1 MCGLA
6 EGETSHE
13 GRKAACGT
21 NFFAWASE
29 IRSRRCGVGG
39 GAQKISRME
48 EHAVDSRDALWASD
62 RSRVAVCARVAP
74 LPGVSYDRLR
84 EEVFARVEWGD
95 RDLRFHDAR
104 RAADAEA
111 EAGWVMECTLSCL
124 AHGDEAQVAYRIE
137 GLAAEFVEE
146 ADVLVSAPCHIPLLR
161 VTAADL
167 AFDAR
172 TGEALIKA
180 PGRFGSDSDV
190 EIATAV
196 DLLRAAG
203 LAVAAEALDA
213 SAVERALL
221 AVNRRIAKAERALST
236 MRPSVRVGADVFAF
250 REMGSR
256 GGERFDLLFPKCL
269 GNRAEGE
276 RDVGLYETLD
286 DEELAD
292 AAFVREL
299 AMTAPWVRTLVE
311 PLLGSNENEN
321 ENDAG
326 SAADASRQKTEKKK
340 EPLSWWCDVSVVYSK
355 PGATNQ
361 DWHCDGRHL
370 AGASRADF
378 DGEGVA
384 PPYAVCVFCP
394 LVDLNEDVG
403 FTQFWAG
410 SHKSSDG
417 LIGFGSAAEVLRGT
431 VDGVVKKG
439 GAIVYDYRTMHR
451 GMANNSKETVRPVL
465 QFLYAKS
472 NYRET
477 KNYGAESLFEPP

>member
-1 MCGLA
+1 M
-6 EGETSHE
+6 
-13 GRKAACGT
+13 
-21 NFFAWASE
+21 
-29 IRSRRCGVGG
+29 
-39 GAQKISRME
+39 
-48 EHAVDSRDALWASD
+48 DSRDALWASD

-111 EAGWVMECTLSCL
+111 DAGWVMECTLSCL

-172 TGEALIKA
+172 TGEALA
-180 PGRFGSDSDV
+180 PGRFGSGSEARV
-190 EIATAV
+190 ATAA
-196 DLLRAAG
+196 DLVRAAG

-213 SAVERALL
+213 RAVERALL
-221 AVNRRIAKAERALST
+221 AVNRRIAKAERALRET
-236 MRPSVRVGADVFAF
+236 RPSVNVGADVFAF

-256 GGERFDLLFPKCL
+256 GGERFDLLFPK
-269 GNRAEGE
+269 G
-276 RDVGLYETLD
+276 RDPADRTD
-286 DEELAD
+286 DADREDEDED

-299 AMTAPWVRTLVE
+299 AMTAPWTRTLVE
-311 PLLGSNENEN
+311 PLLGSN
-321 ENDAG
+321 DAG
-326 SAADASRQKTEKKK
+326 SGGGASWR
-340 EPLSWWCDVSVVYSK
+340 CDVSVVYSR
-355 PGATNQ
+355 PGAANQ

-370 AGASRADF
+370 AGAARADF
-378 DGEGVA
+378 DGDGLA
-384 PPYAVCVFCP
+384 PPYAICVFCP
-394 LVDLNEDVG
+394 LVDLNADVG

-410 SHKSSDG
+410 SHRG
-417 LIGFGSAAEVLRGT
+417 AELIGFGGAAEVLRGT
-431 VDGVVKKG
+431 VDGIVQAG
-439 GAIVYDYRTMHR
+439 GAVAYDYRTMHR
-451 GMANNSKETVRPVL
+451 GMANVSAGTTRPVL
-465 QFLYAKS
+465 QFLYAES

-477 KNYGAESLFEPP
+477 KNYGAESLFEPPPR

>member
-1 MCGLA
+1 M
-6 EGETSHE
+6 
-13 GRKAACGT
+13 
-21 NFFAWASE
+21 
-29 IRSRRCGVGG
+29 
-39 GAQKISRME
+39 
-48 EHAVDSRDALWASD
+48 DSRDALWASD

-111 EAGWVMECTLSCL
+111 DAGWVMECTLSCL

-172 TGEALIKA
+172 TGEALA
-180 PGRFGSDSDV
+180 PGRFGSGSEARV
-190 EIATAV
+190 ATAA
-196 DLLRAAG
+196 DLVRAAG

-213 SAVERALL
+213 RAVERALL
-221 AVNRRIAKAERALST
+221 AVNRRIAKAERALRE
-236 MRPSVRVGADVFAF
+236 MRPSVNVGADVFAF

-256 GGERFDLLFPKCL
+256 GGERFDLLFPK
-269 GNRAEGE
+269 G
-276 RDVGLYETLD
+276 RDPADRTD
-286 DEELAD
+286 DADREDEDED

-299 AMTAPWVRTLVE
+299 AMTAPWTRTLVE
-311 PLLGSNENEN
+311 PLLGSN
-321 ENDAG
+321 DAG
-326 SAADASRQKTEKKK
+326 SGGGASWR
-340 EPLSWWCDVSVVYSK
+340 CDVSVVYSR
-355 PGATNQ
+355 PGAANQ

-370 AGASRADF
+370 AGAAPADF
-378 DGEGVA
+378 DGDGLA
-384 PPYAVCVFCP
+384 PPYAICVFCP
-394 LVDLNEDVG
+394 LVDLNADVG

-410 SHKSSDG
+410 SHRG
-417 LIGFGSAAEVLRGT
+417 AELIGFGGAAEVLRGT
-431 VDGVVKKG
+431 VDGIVQAG
-439 GAIVYDYRTMHR
+439 GAVAYDYRTMHR
-451 GMANNSKETVRPVL
+451 GMANVSAGTTRPVL
-465 QFLYAKS
+465 QFLYAES

-477 KNYGAESLFEPP
+477 KNYGAESLFEPPPQ

>member
-1 MCGLA
+1 M
-6 EGETSHE
+6 
-13 GRKAACGT
+13 
-21 NFFAWASE
+21 
-29 IRSRRCGVGG
+29 
-39 GAQKISRME
+39 
-48 EHAVDSRDALWASD
+48 DSRDALWASD

-111 EAGWVMECTLSCL
+111 DAGWVMECTLSCL

-172 TGEALIKA
+172 TGEALA
-180 PGRFGSDSDV
+180 PGRFGSGSEARV
-190 EIATAV
+190 ATAA
-196 DLLRAAG
+196 DLVRAAG

-213 SAVERALL
+213 RAVERALL
-221 AVNRRIAKAERALST
+221 AVNRRIAKAERALRE
-236 MRPSVRVGADVFAF
+236 MRPSVNVGADVFAF

-256 GGERFDLLFPKCL
+256 GGERFDLLFPK
-269 GNRAEGE
+269 G
-276 RDVGLYETLD
+276 RDPADRTD
-286 DEELAD
+286 DADREDEDED

-299 AMTAPWVRTLVE
+299 AMTAPWTRTLVE
-311 PLLGSNENEN
+311 PLLGSI
-321 ENDAG
+321 DAG
-326 SAADASRQKTEKKK
+326 SGGGASWR
-340 EPLSWWCDVSVVYSK
+340 CDVSVVYSR
-355 PGATNQ
+355 PGAANQ

-370 AGASRADF
+370 AGAARADF
-378 DGEGVA
+378 DGDGLA
-384 PPYAVCVFCP
+384 PPYAICVFCP
-394 LVDLNEDVG
+394 LVDLNADVG

-410 SHKSSDG
+410 SHRG
-417 LIGFGSAAEVLRGT
+417 AELIGFGGAAEVLRGT
-431 VDGVVKKG
+431 VDGIVQAG
-439 GAIVYDYRTMHR
+439 GAVAYDYRTMHR
-451 GMANNSKETVRPVL
+451 GMANVSAGTTRPVL
-465 QFLYAKS
+465 QFLYAES

-477 KNYGAESLFEPP
+477 KNYGAESLFEPPPQ

>member
-1 MCGLA
+1 M
-6 EGETSHE
+6 
-13 GRKAACGT
+13 
-21 NFFAWASE
+21 
-29 IRSRRCGVGG
+29 
-39 GAQKISRME
+39 
-48 EHAVDSRDALWASD
+48 DSRDALWASD

-111 EAGWVMECTLSCL
+111 DAGWVMECTLSCL

-172 TGEALIKA
+172 TGEALA
-180 PGRFGSDSDV
+180 PGRFGSGSEARV
-190 EIATAV
+190 ATAA
-196 DLLRAAG
+196 DLIRAAG

-213 SAVERALL
+213 RAVERALL
-221 AVNRRIAKAERALST
+221 AVNRRIAKAERALRET
-236 MRPSVRVGADVFAF
+236 RPSVNVGADVFAF

-256 GGERFDLLFPKCL
+256 GGERFDLLFPK
-269 GNRAEGE
+269 G
-276 RDVGLYETLD
+276 RDPADRTD
-286 DEELAD
+286 DADREDEDED

-299 AMTAPWVRTLVE
+299 AMTAPWTRTLVE
-311 PLLGSNENEN
+311 PLLGSN
-321 ENDAG
+321 DAG
-326 SAADASRQKTEKKK
+326 SGGGASWR
-340 EPLSWWCDVSVVYSK
+340 CDVSVVYSR
-355 PGATNQ
+355 PGAANQ

-370 AGASRADF
+370 AGAARADF
-378 DGEGVA
+378 DGDGLA
-384 PPYAVCVFCP
+384 PPYAICVFCP
-394 LVDLNEDVG
+394 LVDLNADVG

-410 SHKSSDG
+410 SHRG
-417 LIGFGSAAEVLRGT
+417 AELIGFGGAAEVLRGT
-431 VDGVVKKG
+431 VDGIVQAG
-439 GAIVYDYRTMHR
+439 GAVAYDYRTMHR
-451 GMANNSKETVRPVL
+451 GMANVSAGTTRPVL
-465 QFLYAKS
+465 QFLYAES

-477 KNYGAESLFEPP
+477 KNYGAESLFEPPPR

>member
-1 MCGLA
+1 MRLP
-6 EGETSHE
+6 
-13 GRKAACGT
+13 R
-21 NFFAWASE
+21 
-29 IRSRRCGVGG
+29 VGG
-39 GAQKISRME
+39 ALHDKRSSRME
-48 EHAVDSRDALWASD
+48 EQAVDSRDALWASD

-111 EAGWVMECTLSCL
+111 DAGWVMECTLSCL

-172 TGEALIKA
+172 TGEALA
-180 PGRFGSDSDV
+180 PGRFGSGSEARV
-190 EIATAV
+190 ATAA
-196 DLLRAAG
+196 DLVRAAG

-213 SAVERALL
+213 RAVERALL
-221 AVNRRIAKAERALST
+221 AVNRRIAKAERALRE
-236 MRPSVRVGADVFAF
+236 MRPSVNVGADVFAF

-256 GGERFDLLFPKCL
+256 GGERFDLLFPK
-269 GNRAEGE
+269 G
-276 RDVGLYETLD
+276 RDPADRTD
-286 DEELAD
+286 DADREDEDED

-299 AMTAPWVRTLVE
+299 AMTAPWTRTLVE
-311 PLLGSNENEN
+311 PLLGSN
-321 ENDAG
+321 DAG
-326 SAADASRQKTEKKK
+326 SGGGASWR
-340 EPLSWWCDVSVVYSK
+340 CDVSVVYSR
-355 PGATNQ
+355 PGAANQ

-370 AGASRADF
+370 AGAARADF
-378 DGEGVA
+378 DGDGLA
-384 PPYAVCVFCP
+384 PPYAICVFCP
-394 LVDLNEDVG
+394 LVDLNADVG

-410 SHKSSDG
+410 SHRG
-417 LIGFGSAAEVLRGT
+417 AELIGFGGAAEVLRGT
-431 VDGVVKKG
+431 VDGIVQAG
-439 GAIVYDYRTMHR
+439 GAVAYDYRTMHR
-451 GMANNSKETVRPVL
+451 GMANVSAGTTRPVL
-465 QFLYAKS
+465 QFLYAES

-477 KNYGAESLFEPP
+477 KNYGAESLFEPPPQ

>member
-1 MCGLA
+1 M
-6 EGETSHE
+6 
-13 GRKAACGT
+13 
-21 NFFAWASE
+21 
-29 IRSRRCGVGG
+29 
-39 GAQKISRME
+39 
-48 EHAVDSRDALWASD
+48 DSRDALWASD

-111 EAGWVMECTLSCL
+111 DAGWVMECTLSCL

-172 TGEALIKA
+172 TGEALA
-180 PGRFGSDSDV
+180 PGRFGSGSEARV
-190 EIATAV
+190 ATAA
-196 DLLRAAG
+196 DLVRAAG

-213 SAVERALL
+213 RAVERALL
-221 AVNRRIAKAERALST
+221 AVNRRIAKAERALRE
-236 MRPSVRVGADVFAF
+236 MRPSVNVGADVFAF

-256 GGERFDLLFPKCL
+256 GGERFDLLFPK
-269 GNRAEGE
+269 G
-276 RDVGLYETLD
+276 RDPADRTD
-286 DEELAD
+286 DADREDEDED

-299 AMTAPWVRTLVE
+299 AMTAPWTRTLVE
-311 PLLGSNENEN
+311 PLLGSN
-321 ENDAG
+321 DAG
-326 SAADASRQKTEKKK
+326 SGGGASWR
-340 EPLSWWCDVSVVYSK
+340 CDVSVVYSR

-370 AGASRADF
+370 AGAARADF
-378 DGEGVA
+378 DGDGLA
-384 PPYAVCVFCP
+384 PPYAICVFCP
-394 LVDLNEDVG
+394 LVDLNADVG

-410 SHKSSDG
+410 SHRG
-417 LIGFGSAAEVLRGT
+417 AELIGFGGAAEVLRGT
-431 VDGVVKKG
+431 VDGIVQAG
-439 GAIVYDYRTMHR
+439 GAVAYDYRTMHR
-451 GMANNSKETVRPVL
+451 GMANVSAGTTRPVL
-465 QFLYAKS
+465 QFLYAES

-477 KNYGAESLFEPP
+477 KNYGAESLFEPPPQ

>member
-1 MCGLA
+1 M
-6 EGETSHE
+6 
-13 GRKAACGT
+13 
-21 NFFAWASE
+21 
-29 IRSRRCGVGG
+29 
-39 GAQKISRME
+39 
-48 EHAVDSRDALWASD
+48 DSRDALWASD

-111 EAGWVMECTLSCL
+111 DAGWVMECTLSCL

-172 TGEALIKA
+172 TGEALA
-180 PGRFGSDSDV
+180 PGRFGSGSEARV
-190 EIATAV
+190 ATAA
-196 DLLRAAG
+196 DLVRAAG

-213 SAVERALL
+213 RAVERALL
-221 AVNRRIAKAERALST
+221 AVNRRIAKAERALRET
-236 MRPSVRVGADVFAF
+236 RPSVNVGADVFAF

-256 GGERFDLLFPKCL
+256 GGERFDLLFPK
-269 GNRAEGE
+269 G
-276 RDVGLYETLD
+276 RDPADRTD
-286 DEELAD
+286 DADREDEDED

-299 AMTAPWVRTLVE
+299 AMTAPWTRTLVE
-311 PLLGSNENEN
+311 PLLGSN
-321 ENDAG
+321 DAG
-326 SAADASRQKTEKKK
+326 SGGGASWR
-340 EPLSWWCDVSVVYSK
+340 CDVSVVYSR
-355 PGATNQ
+355 PGAANQ

-370 AGASRADF
+370 AGAARADF
-378 DGEGVA
+378 NGDGLA
-384 PPYAVCVFCP
+384 PPYAICVFCP
-394 LVDLNEDVG
+394 LVDLNADVG

-410 SHKSSDG
+410 SHRG
-417 LIGFGSAAEVLRGT
+417 AELIGFGGAAEVLRGT
-431 VDGVVKKG
+431 VDGIVQAG
-439 GAIVYDYRTMHR
+439 GAVAYDYRTMHR
-451 GMANNSKETVRPVL
+451 GMANVSAGTTRPVL
-465 QFLYAKS
+465 QFLYAES

-477 KNYGAESLFEPP
+477 KNYGAESLFEPPPR

>member
-1 MCGLA
+1 M
-6 EGETSHE
+6 
-13 GRKAACGT
+13 
-21 NFFAWASE
+21 
-29 IRSRRCGVGG
+29 
-39 GAQKISRME
+39 
-48 EHAVDSRDALWASD
+48 DSRDALWASD

-111 EAGWVMECTLSCL
+111 DAGWVMECTLSCL

-172 TGEALIKA
+172 TGEALA
-180 PGRFGSDSDV
+180 PGRFGSGSAARV
-190 EIATAV
+190 ATAA
-196 DLLRAAG
+196 DLIRAAG

-213 SAVERALL
+213 RAVERALL
-221 AVNRRIAKAERALST
+221 AVNRRIAKAERALRET
-236 MRPSVRVGADVFAF
+236 RPSVNVGADVFAF

-256 GGERFDLLFPKCL
+256 GGERFDLLFPK
-269 GNRAEGE
+269 G
-276 RDVGLYETLD
+276 RDPADRTD
-286 DEELAD
+286 DADREDEDED

-299 AMTAPWVRTLVE
+299 AMTAPWTRTLVE
-311 PLLGSNENEN
+311 PLLGSN
-321 ENDAG
+321 DAG
-326 SAADASRQKTEKKK
+326 SGGGASWR
-340 EPLSWWCDVSVVYSK
+340 CDVSVVYSR
-355 PGATNQ
+355 PGAANQ

-370 AGASRADF
+370 AGAARADF
-378 DGEGVA
+378 NGDGLA
-384 PPYAVCVFCP
+384 PPYAICVFCP
-394 LVDLNEDVG
+394 LVDLNADVG

-410 SHKSSDG
+410 SHRG
-417 LIGFGSAAEVLRGT
+417 AELIGFGGAAEVLRGT
-431 VDGVVKKG
+431 VDGIVQAG
-439 GAIVYDYRTMHR
+439 GAVAYDYRTMHR
-451 GMANNSKETVRPVL
+451 GMANVSAGTTRPVL
-465 QFLYAKS
+465 QFLYAES

-477 KNYGAESLFEPP
+477 KNYGAESLFEPPPR

>member
-1 MCGLA
+1 M
-6 EGETSHE
+6 
-13 GRKAACGT
+13 
-21 NFFAWASE
+21 
-29 IRSRRCGVGG
+29 
-39 GAQKISRME
+39 
-48 EHAVDSRDALWASD
+48 DSRDALWASD

-111 EAGWVMECTLSCL
+111 ESGWVMECTLSCL

-172 TGEALIKA
+172 TGEALA
-180 PGRFGSDSDV
+180 PGRFGKKSDV
-190 EIATAV
+190 EIVTAA

-221 AVNRRIAKAERALST
+221 AVNRRIEKAERALST

-256 GGERFDLLFPKCL
+256 GGERFDLLFPKEIQ
-269 GNRAEGE
+269 N
-276 RDVGLYETLD
+276 DETHA

-321 ENDAG
+321 ENENDA
-326 SAADASRQKTEKKK
+326 ANALDASKRKNKNETGA
-340 EPLSWWCDVSVVYSK
+340 SWWCDVSVVYSK

-370 AGASRADF
+370 AGAARADF
-378 DGEGVA
+378 DGRGVA

-394 LVDLNEDVG
+394 LVDLNEELG

-410 SHKSSDG
+410 SHVSSDG

-431 VDGVVKKG
+431 VDGIVRAG
-439 GAIVYDYRTMHR
+439 GAVAYDYRTMHR
-451 GMANNSKETVRPVL
+451 GMANVSAKTTRPVL

-477 KNYGAESLFEPP
+477 KNYGAESLFEPPGEERKSARAESR

>member
-1 MCGLA
+1 VRLP
-6 EGETSHE
+6 
-13 GRKAACGT
+13 R
-21 NFFAWASE
+21 
-29 IRSRRCGVGG
+29 VGG
-39 GAQKISRME
+39 ALHDKRSSRME
-48 EHAVDSRDALWASD
+48 EQAVDSRDALWASD

-111 EAGWVMECTLSCL
+111 DAGWVMECTLSCL

-172 TGEALIKA
+172 TGEALA
-180 PGRFGSDSDV
+180 PGRFGSGSEARV
-190 EIATAV
+190 ATAA
-196 DLLRAAG
+196 DLVRAAG

-213 SAVERALL
+213 RAVERALL
-221 AVNRRIAKAERALST
+221 AVNRRIAKAERALRE
-236 MRPSVRVGADVFAF
+236 MRPSVNVGADVFAF

-256 GGERFDLLFPKCL
+256 GGERFDLLFPK
-269 GNRAEGE
+269 G
-276 RDVGLYETLD
+276 RDPADRTD
-286 DEELAD
+286 DADREDEDED

-299 AMTAPWVRTLVE
+299 AMTAPWTRTLVE
-311 PLLGSNENEN
+311 PLLGSN
-321 ENDAG
+321 DAG
-326 SAADASRQKTEKKK
+326 SGGGASWR
-340 EPLSWWCDVSVVYSK
+340 CDVSVVYSR
-355 PGATNQ
+355 PGAANQ

-370 AGASRADF
+370 AGAARADF
-378 DGEGVA
+378 DGDGLA
-384 PPYAVCVFCP
+384 PPYAICVFCP
-394 LVDLNEDVG
+394 LVDLNADVG

-410 SHKSSDG
+410 SHRG
-417 LIGFGSAAEVLRGT
+417 AELIGFGGAAEVLRGT
-431 VDGVVKKG
+431 VDGIVQAG
-439 GAIVYDYRTMHR
+439 GAVAYDYRTMHR
-451 GMANNSKETVRPVL
+451 GMANVSAGTTRPVL
-465 QFLYAKS
+465 QFLYAES

-477 KNYGAESLFEPP
+477 KNYGAESLFEPPPQ

>member
-1 MCGLA
+1 M
-6 EGETSHE
+6 
-13 GRKAACGT
+13 
-21 NFFAWASE
+21 
-29 IRSRRCGVGG
+29 
-39 GAQKISRME
+39 
-48 EHAVDSRDALWASD
+48 DSRDALWASD

-111 EAGWVMECTLSCL
+111 DAGWVMECTLSCL

-172 TGEALIKA
+172 TGEALA
-180 PGRFGSDSDV
+180 PGRFGSGSEARV
-190 EIATAV
+190 ATAA
-196 DLLRAAG
+196 DLVRAAG

-213 SAVERALL
+213 RAVERALL
-221 AVNRRIAKAERALST
+221 AVNRRIAKAERALRE
-236 MRPSVRVGADVFAF
+236 MRPSVNVGADVFAF

-256 GGERFDLLFPKCL
+256 GGERFDLLFPK
-269 GNRAEGE
+269 G
-276 RDVGLYETLD
+276 RDPADRTD
-286 DEELAD
+286 DADREDEDED

-299 AMTAPWVRTLVE
+299 AMTAPWTRTLVE
-311 PLLGSNENEN
+311 PLLGSN
-321 ENDAG
+321 DAG
-326 SAADASRQKTEKKK
+326 SGGGASWR
-340 EPLSWWCDVSVVYSK
+340 CDVSVVYSR
-355 PGATNQ
+355 PGAAHQ

-370 AGASRADF
+370 AGAARADF
-378 DGEGVA
+378 DGDGLA
-384 PPYAVCVFCP
+384 PPYALCVFCP
-394 LVDLNEDVG
+394 LVDLNADVG

-410 SHKSSDG
+410 SHRG
-417 LIGFGSAAEVLRGT
+417 AELIGFGGAAEVLRGT
-431 VDGVVKKG
+431 VDGIVQAG
-439 GAIVYDYRTMHR
+439 GAVAYDYRTMHR
-451 GMANNSKETVRPVL
+451 GMANVSVGTTRPVL
-465 QFLYAKS
+465 QFLYAES

-477 KNYGAESLFEPP
+477 KNYGAESLFEPPPQ

>member
-1 MCGLA
+1 M
-6 EGETSHE
+6 
-13 GRKAACGT
+13 
-21 NFFAWASE
+21 
-29 IRSRRCGVGG
+29 
-39 GAQKISRME
+39 
-48 EHAVDSRDALWASD
+48 DSRDALWASD

-111 EAGWVMECTLSCL
+111 DAGWVMECTLSCL

-172 TGEALIKA
+172 TGEALA
-180 PGRFGSDSDV
+180 PGRFGSGC
-190 EIATAV
+190 EARIATAA
-196 DLLRAAG
+196 DLVRAAG

-213 SAVERALL
+213 RTVERALL
-221 AVNRRIAKAERALST
+221 AVNRRIAKAERALRE
-236 MRPSVRVGADVFAF
+236 MRPSVNVGADVFAF

-256 GGERFDLLFPKCL
+256 GGERFDLLFPK
-269 GNRAEGE
+269 G
-276 RDVGLYETLD
+276 RDPADRTD
-286 DEELAD
+286 DADREDEDED

-299 AMTAPWVRTLVE
+299 AMTAPWTRTLVE
-311 PLLGSNENEN
+311 PLLGSN
-321 ENDAG
+321 DAG
-326 SAADASRQKTEKKK
+326 SGGGASWR
-340 EPLSWWCDVSVVYSK
+340 CDVSVVYSR
-355 PGATNQ
+355 PGAANQ

-370 AGASRADF
+370 AGAARADF
-378 DGEGVA
+378 DGDGLA
-384 PPYAVCVFCP
+384 PPYAICVFCP
-394 LVDLNEDVG
+394 LVDLNADVG

-410 SHKSSDG
+410 SHHG
-417 LIGFGSAAEVLRGT
+417 AELIGFGGAAEVLRGT
-431 VDGVVKKG
+431 VDGIVQAG
-439 GAIVYDYRTMHR
+439 GAVAYDYRTMHR
-451 GMANNSKETVRPVL
+451 GMANVSAGTTRPVL
-465 QFLYAKS
+465 QFLYAES

-477 KNYGAESLFEPP
+477 KNYGAESLFEPPPQ

>member
-1 MCGLA
+1 
-6 EGETSHE
+6 
-13 GRKAACGT
+13 
-21 NFFAWASE
+21 
-29 IRSRRCGVGG
+29 
-39 GAQKISRME
+39 
-48 EHAVDSRDALWASD
+48 VDSRDALWASD

-111 EAGWVMECTLSCL
+111 DAGWVMECTLSCL

-172 TGEALIKA
+172 TGEALA
-180 PGRFGSDSDV
+180 PGRLGFGSGV
-190 EIATAV
+190 EIATAA

-203 LAVAAEALDA
+203 LAVAAEALDT

-221 AVNRRIAKAERALST
+221 AVNRRIAKAERALSE
-236 MRPSVRVGADVFAF
+236 MHPSVNVGADVFAF

-256 GGERFDLLFPKCL
+256 GGERFDLLFPK
-269 GNRAEGE
+269 GTDRADRASEDASE
-276 RDVGLYETLD
+276 DA
-286 DEELAD
+286 DEDAD

-299 AMTAPWVRTLVE
+299 AMNAPWVRTLVE
-311 PLLGSNENEN
+311 PLLGSN
-321 ENDAG
+321 D
-326 SAADASRQKTEKKK
+326 AADDAADETADDAAEDARVANRREQSRDASTRGGS
-340 EPLSWWCDVSVVYSK
+340 SWWCDVSVVYSR
-355 PGATNQ
+355 PGAMTQ

-370 AGASRADF
+370 AGAARADF
-378 DGEGVA
+378 DGVGVA
-384 PPYAVCVFCP
+384 PPYAACVFCP
-394 LVDLNEDVG
+394 LVDLDAELG

-410 SHKSSDG
+410 SHRSSDG
-417 LIGFGSAAEVLRGT
+417 LIGFGGAAEVLRGT
-431 VDGVVKKG
+431 VDGIVKAG
-439 GAIVYDYRTMHR
+439 GAVAYDYRTMHR
-451 GMANNSKETVRPVL
+451 GMANVSAETTRPVL
-465 QFLYAKS
+465 QFLYARS

-477 KNYGAESLFEPP
+477 KNYGAESLFEPPTAARTGERDGVSCA

>member
-1 MCGLA
+1 
-6 EGETSHE
+6 
-13 GRKAACGT
+13 
-21 NFFAWASE
+21 
-29 IRSRRCGVGG
+29 
-39 GAQKISRME
+39 ME

-213 SAVERALL
+213 SAVERALV

-256 GGERFDLLFPKCL
+256 GGERFDLLFPKCS
-269 GNRAEGE
+269 
-276 RDVGLYETLD
+276 
-286 DEELAD
+286 
-292 AAFVREL
+292 
-299 AMTAPWVRTLVE
+299 RTRR
-311 PLLGSNENEN
+311 S
-321 ENDAG
+321 
-326 SAADASRQKTEKKK
+326 
-340 EPLSWWCDVSVVYSK
+340 
-355 PGATNQ
+355 
-361 DWHCDGRHL
+361 
-370 AGASRADF
+370 
-378 DGEGVA
+378 
-384 PPYAVCVFCP
+384 
-394 LVDLNEDVG
+394 
-403 FTQFWAG
+403 
-410 SHKSSDG
+410 
-417 LIGFGSAAEVLRGT
+417 FGSWR
-431 VDGVVKKG
+431 
-439 GAIVYDYRTMHR
+439 
-451 GMANNSKETVRPVL
+451 
-465 QFLYAKS
+465 
-472 NYRET
+472 
-477 KNYGAESLFEPP
+477 

>member
-1 MCGLA
+1 M
-6 EGETSHE
+6 
-13 GRKAACGT
+13 
-21 NFFAWASE
+21 
-29 IRSRRCGVGG
+29 
-39 GAQKISRME
+39 
-48 EHAVDSRDALWASD
+48 DSRDALWASD

-111 EAGWVMECTLSCL
+111 DAGWVMECTLSCL

-172 TGEALIKA
+172 TGEALA
-180 PGRFGSDSDV
+180 PGRFGSGSEARV
-190 EIATAV
+190 ATAA
-196 DLLRAAG
+196 DLIRAAG

-213 SAVERALL
+213 RAVERALL
-221 AVNRRIAKAERALST
+221 AVNRRIAKAERALRET
-236 MRPSVRVGADVFAF
+236 RPSVNVGADVFAF

-256 GGERFDLLFPKCL
+256 GGERFDLLFPK
-269 GNRAEGE
+269 G
-276 RDVGLYETLD
+276 RDPADRTD
-286 DEELAD
+286 DADREDEDED

-299 AMTAPWVRTLVE
+299 AMTAPWTRTLVE
-311 PLLGSNENEN
+311 PLLGSN
-321 ENDAG
+321 DAG
-326 SAADASRQKTEKKK
+326 SGGGASWR
-340 EPLSWWCDVSVVYSK
+340 CDVSVVYSR
-355 PGATNQ
+355 PGAANQ

-370 AGASRADF
+370 AGAARADF
-378 DGEGVA
+378 NGDGLA
-384 PPYAVCVFCP
+384 PPYAICVFCP
-394 LVDLNEDVG
+394 LVDLNADVG

-410 SHKSSDG
+410 SHRG
-417 LIGFGSAAEVLRGT
+417 AELIGFGGAAEVLRGT
-431 VDGVVKKG
+431 VDGIVQAG
-439 GAIVYDYRTMHR
+439 GAVAYDYRTMHR
-451 GMANNSKETVRPVL
+451 GMANVSAGTTRPVL
-465 QFLYAKS
+465 QFLYAES

-477 KNYGAESLFEPP
+477 KNYGAESLFEPPPR